1 MKLYVSNWSFA
12 MQIMSDPRKQRPH
25 IFLESLNERE
35 RMFYVEKVNRG
46 NEVLYE
52 RLKNTQP
59 VIQRK
64 KLEHDFEL
72 HKKLGEY
79 MKRKSRF
86 RLPKMSPSRT
96 GSQSELFDSAS
107 YATLHAKAS
116 AEGGEDVETEFVLNE
131 GSPIQSMAE
140 FRKNV
145 LSIKRAPNLGKTVPA
160 RSQSQGNPKN
170 AENPVKFELTHEP
183 EPMR

>member
-1 MKLYVSNWSFA
+1 
-12 MQIMSDPRKQRPH
+12 MSDPRKQKPH

-35 RMFYVEKVNRG
+35 RLFYVEKVNRG

-107 YATLHAKAS
+107 YATLHAKAA
-116 AEGGEDVETEFVLNE
+116 AESGEDADAAFVLNE

-145 LSIKRAPNLGKTVPA
+145 LSVKRAPNLGKTSPQAMA

-170 AENPVKFELTHEP
+170 SENPVKFELTHEP
-183 EPMR
+183 EPVR